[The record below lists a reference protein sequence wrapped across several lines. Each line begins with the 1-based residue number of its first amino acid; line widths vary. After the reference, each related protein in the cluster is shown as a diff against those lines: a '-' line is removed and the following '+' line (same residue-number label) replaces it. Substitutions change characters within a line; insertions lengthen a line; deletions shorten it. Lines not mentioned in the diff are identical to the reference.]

1 MRVPNVLRRYTALVS
16 TAALVACGP
25 TLQPSPAEPPVVW
38 RRDTLVPPAETTDM
52 RDTVWRIPAPVDSLP
67 MASGRIIRV
76 ALSSGVPAIE
86 LSATGDWRLVDEG
99 GGVLLRVTSGD
110 VWRMEARG
118 RSVHAMRA
126 GIVTPERSGALV
138 ARPEQIRDFVIVNGK
153 RYRGEIVLIARD
165 DGLLVANRLHV
176 EDYLRGVVPL
186 EIGRRVA
193 GEEAA
198 VAAQAIA
205 ARSYAHVRMSG
216 GETRPYDLVAT
227 VQDQVYGGA
236 DAEMSI
242 SDAAV
247 WATRGLVLTYGG
259 RPVNAPYHSTC
270 GGSTAEVS
278 EVWYRSRD
286 EPYLRRVSDRVG
298 GSDRFYCDPSPR
310 FRWTKT
316 LERTVL
322 TSALERYLAQY
333 VSVPGGRVGVPRGVE
348 VDGKTPSGR
357 VAALAV
363 RTDRGRFLLRG
374 NDVRFVMRVP
384 NGEILNSTYFSVR
397 TERDAAGRLARATFE
412 GGGYGHGIGMCQWG
426 AIGRA
431 RAGLD
436 FRSILSTYYPGTSL
450 AAVE

>member
-1 MRVPNVLRRYTALVS
+1 MPNATRRLLVLGSSVMLA
-16 TAALVACGP
+16 ACGP
-25 TLQPSPAEPPVVW
+25 SLQPTPTDPPIVW
-38 RRDTLVPPAETTDM
+38 RRDTLIPPADTTEM

-67 MASGRIIRV
+67 MAAGRLIRV
-76 ALSSGVPAIE
+76 ALSSAVPAVE
-86 LSATGDWRLVDEG
+86 LSATGDWRLVDQDG
-99 GGVLLRVTSGD
+99 GGVLLRVSSND
-110 VWRMEARG
+110 VWRLEARG
-118 RSVHAMRA
+118 RSVHAVRG
-126 GIVTPERSGALV
+126 GIVTPERAGPLV
-138 ARPEQIRDFVIVNGK
+138 ARPEAVHDFIILNGK
-153 RYRGEIVLIARD
+153 RYRGEVVLTARD

-186 EIGRRVA
+186 EIGRRA
-193 GEEAA
+193 SGEEAA
-198 VAAQAIA
+198 IAAQAVA
-205 ARSYAHVRMSG
+205 ARSYAYVRMAG
-216 GETRPYDLVAT
+216 GGPRPYDLVAT

-236 DAEMSI
+236 DAETPMA
-242 SDAAV
+242 DAAV
-247 WATRGLVLTYGG
+247 WATRGLVITYAG

-270 GGSTAEVS
+270 GGSTAQVT

-286 EPYLRRVSDRVG
+286 EPYLRRVSDRIG

-316 LERTVL
+316 LDRTVL
-322 TSALERYLAQY
+322 TSALERYLTQY
-333 VSVPGGRVGVPRGVE
+333 VNVPGGRVGTPSGLE

-357 VAALAV
+357 VTALAV
-363 RTDRGRFLLRG
+363 RTDRGRFLVRG

-450 AAVE
+450 ATVE